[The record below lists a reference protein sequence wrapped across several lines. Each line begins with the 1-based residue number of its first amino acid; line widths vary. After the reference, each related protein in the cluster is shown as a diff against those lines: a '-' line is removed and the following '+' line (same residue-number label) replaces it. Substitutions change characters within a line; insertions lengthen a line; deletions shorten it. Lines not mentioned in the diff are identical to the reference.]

1 MAFVMELSLINWHF
15 DMEIDE
21 IFLMCEDVACC
32 AIEGCPSKTYNKLS
46 ILMDMVVSV
55 FPLLDE
61 SFPLIFKQILESLVS
76 FQSNNDLNRI
86 ADCVNFELPSLIEE
100 HKKK

>member
-1 MAFVMELSLINWHF
+1 
-15 DMEIDE
+15 MEIDE
-21 IFLMCEDVACC
+21 IFLLCEDVACS

-46 ILMDMVVSV
+46 ILMDKVVSV
-55 FPLLDE
+55 IPLLDD
-61 SFPLIFKQILESLVS
+61 SFPLVFKQILSSLLS

-100 HKKK
+100 HKRK

>member
-46 ILMDMVVSV
+46 ILMDKVVSV
-55 FPLLDE
+55 FPLLDN

>member
-1 MAFVMELSLINWHF
+1 MAFLMELSLINWHF

-46 ILMDMVVSV
+46 ILMDKVVSV